1 MPDHPDARALL
12 DAAREALLTLLGDTE
27 ERHHYTLRMVASAMA
42 IARREIDAPAH
53 GGSDALLWQR
63 VCTCDTDDVAA
74 QKTLHAAL
82 VAGTR
87 ARLAVSNPKF
97 LAGR

>member
-1 MPDHPDARALL
+1 
-12 DAAREALLTLLGDTE
+12 
-27 ERHHYTLRMVASAMA
+27 
-42 IARREIDAPAH
+42 
-53 GGSDALLWQR
+53 